1 MIYINNFYTRFV
13 MQEKSGNYTLVE
25 ECRLDKGQG
34 NTTEVTVSGNVTQ
47 IITNDVDKIKN
58 DDNVTKWVIE
68 QIEKEIQRE
77 LVEPLIKITD
87 YPNTTEYLVF
97 ENSTNTQ
104 IIFIIIKA
112 TNQTKVII
120 GRPSPV
126 PVENYTNETIP
137 EPLLNKTEQI
147 LEQIKNITNSSNL
160 VIEEVV
166 VDDDGVIEKIEET
179 VKDLD
184 NDK

>member
-1 MIYINNFYTRFV
+1 MQSHPELPKDSQLEPEQVSYVQVGQTVRATIMIYINNFYTRFV

-58 DDNVTKWVIE
+58 DDNITKWVIE

-97 ENSTNTQ
+97 ENSTNT
-104 IIFIIIKA
+104 
-112 TNQTKVII
+112 
-120 GRPSPV
+120 
-126 PVENYTNETIP
+126 
-137 EPLLNKTEQI
+137 
-147 LEQIKNITNSSNL
+147 
-160 VIEEVV
+160 
-166 VDDDGVIEKIEET
+166 
-179 VKDLD
+179 
-184 NDK
+184 